1 MTEVLEE
8 IEGTVFQVLSGDSFI
23 LLLNDRTPQ
32 FLGSQRRVCL
42 SSIRA
47 PKVGNLKKGI
57 SEEPY
62 ANEAKQALVKQ
73 IIGKKVRLAVDYTR
87 DVNMGTE
94 TSQNTYCSA
103 WLGDVNVNEM
113 MVEQ

>member
-1 MTEVLEE
+1 M
-8 IEGTVFQVLSGDSFI
+8 
-23 LLLNDRTPQ
+23 
-32 FLGSQRRVCL
+32 
-42 SSIRA
+42 
-47 PKVGNLKKGI
+47 
-57 SEEPY
+57 
-62 ANEAKQALVKQ
+62 KQ